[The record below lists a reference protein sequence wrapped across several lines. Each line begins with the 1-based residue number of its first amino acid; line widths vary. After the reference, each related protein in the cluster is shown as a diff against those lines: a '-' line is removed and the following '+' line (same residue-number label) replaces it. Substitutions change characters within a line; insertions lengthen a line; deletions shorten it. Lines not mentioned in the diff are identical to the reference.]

1 MTRDAAVVSALPPI
15 PNWGAGVRG
24 NLCGIAIMPAM
35 SVLIPVAFVAIL
47 ASLGAA
53 LFFMMRGGRKPG
65 EGSRRMAWA
74 LTARIGLSVLLFLC
88 ILLAWKL
95 GYIQPKGLPLTK

>member
-1 MTRDAAVVSALPPI
+1 MAGALPPI
-15 PNWGAGVRG
+15 PNWRARVRG
-24 NLCGIAIMPAM
+24 NLYSVAIMPAM

-65 EGSRRMAWA
+65 EGSRKMAWA

-95 GYIQPKGLPLTK
+95 GYIQPKGLALTK